1 MTKPKRILL
10 IISLIIAVIIITPFL
25 SITYLYLKAD
35 MKQPNISVNKQ
46 EYIVKNMSGYY
57 KCNNSLL
64 RKNEYGLWEIYLE
77 GNAKERGA
85 TLGAIAQDLMK
96 YQEDVFINQIRE
108 IIPSDSYLSFL
119 RYLLIA
125 FNRNLG
131 SFIPDEFREEIYS
144 ASVFCTNE
152 YNKIGTPYERQL
164 N

>member
-64 RKNEYGLWEIYLE
+64 RKNE
-77 GNAKERGA
+77 
-85 TLGAIAQDLMK
+85 
-96 YQEDVFINQIRE
+96 
-108 IIPSDSYLSFL
+108 
-119 RYLLIA
+119 
-125 FNRNLG
+125 
-131 SFIPDEFREEIYS
+131 
-144 ASVFCTNE
+144 
-152 YNKIGTPYERQL
+152 IGRAHV
-164 N
+164 